1 MEIIINKLSYNELN
15 ELSFKIEDSVITGIT
30 GKGKSTVLRL
40 INGLLSGKGT
50 IKYNGEKYTSKNK
63 LNIIKQ
69 VSLVDCNF
77 SNMLAFNTVME
88 YMLFYV
94 QYYKLNIHDPKKK
107 IEDSLRI
114 ASLSEKVLTRNII
127 SLSSSEKMRLSL
139 ATALLNNP
147 KIILFDEPFLYL
159 DNKNEKKFARLIDQ
173 LNDKYNINIVIATND
188 SEMLYKYTKKVIL
201 LKDNTVFM
209 EGDTKEVYGQVEL
222 LKDNNFEIPD
232 IVLFTYLAKNRKN
245 IKIDYHRD
253 IRDLIKDIY
262 KHV

>member
-1 MEIIINKLSYNELN
+1 MEIIVNRLSYNTLRD
-15 ELSFKIEDSVITGIT
+15 LSFSIEDGKITGIT
-30 GKGKSTVLRL
+30 GKGKSTVLKL

-77 SNMLAFNTVME
+77 SNMLVFNTVME

-114 ASLSEKVLTRNII
+114 VGFTDKVLTRNII
-127 SLSSSEKMRLSL
+127 SLSSSEKMRLCL

-159 DNKNEKKFARLIDQ
+159 DNKNEKKFSRLIDQ
-173 LNDKYNINIVIATND
+173 LNDKFGINIVIASND
-188 SEMLYKYTKKVIL
+188 SEILYKYTKKVIL
-201 LKDNTVFM
+201 LRDDSVFM
-209 EGDTKEVYGQVEL
+209 EGDTKEVYQEVEL
-222 LKDNNFEIPD
+222 LTNNGFEIPD
-232 IVLFTYLAKNRKN
+232 IVRFTYLAKKKKDV
-245 IKIDYHRD
+245 KIDYHRD
-253 IRDLIKDIY
+253 VRDLIKDIY